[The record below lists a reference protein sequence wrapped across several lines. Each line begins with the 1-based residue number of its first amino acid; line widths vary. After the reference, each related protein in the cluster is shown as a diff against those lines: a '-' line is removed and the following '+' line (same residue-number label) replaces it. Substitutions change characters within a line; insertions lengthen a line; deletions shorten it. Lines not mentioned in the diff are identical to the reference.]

1 MDIADLMRPE
11 YMRLEM
17 SSRDKNGVIRELI
30 ALLANAG
37 VVSDEEGMYES
48 VLLRE
53 KEFSTGIG
61 FGIAIPHAKCKWV
74 SRPAVAFGRCAD
86 GIVWTGEEDTDVDL
100 VFLIAVPD
108 DAENQH
114 LKLIAKISR
123 KLVHAEVRDQ
133 IRCACDPQSVIDVL
147 ST

>member
-1 MDIADLMRPE
+1 MRPE
-11 YMRLEM
+11 YMRLGL

-30 ALLANAG
+30 TLLANAG
-37 VVSDEEGMYES
+37 VVSDEKGMYES

-74 SRPAVAFGRCAD
+74 NRPAVAFGRCAD
-86 GIVWTGEEDTDVDL
+86 GIIWTGEEDTEVDL

-123 KLVHAEVRDQ
+123 KLVHEEVREQ
-133 IRCACDPQSVIDVL
+133 IRCSCDPQGVIDVL
-147 ST
+147 SI